1 MTAKKLFTLAV
12 AAINVL
18 GVMSQPRLRADNALS
33 MRKRVRG

>member
-18 GVMSQPRLRADNALS
+18 CVMSQPRLRADNALS
-33 MRKRVRG
+33 MRRRVRG